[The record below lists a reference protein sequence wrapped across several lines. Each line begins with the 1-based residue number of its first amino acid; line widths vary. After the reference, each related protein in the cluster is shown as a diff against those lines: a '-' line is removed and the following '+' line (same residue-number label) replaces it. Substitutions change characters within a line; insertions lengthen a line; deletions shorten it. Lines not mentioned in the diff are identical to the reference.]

1 MSHREKDELEKKR
14 KLRHE
19 KYNILESSEEELN
32 EFKEEQKKRH
42 KPIENEEELE
52 ELINTITSKEVRE
65 ELDKEKRN

>member
-1 MSHREKDELEKKR
+1 MEKKR
-14 KLRHE
+14 KLRNE

-52 ELINTITSKEVRE
+52 EKITNV
-65 ELDKEKRN
+65 